1 MIKNTYCGK
10 RSERRVL
17 DRENA
22 ERLDYHH
29 LLCCWDTCD
38 RYGLEIYKIRVN
50 YGILPGDGITRPDL
64 PYNTWYVFCSER
76 HRQYWANS
84 HRDLNN
90 LPPGFKLGII

>member
-1 MIKNTYCGK
+1 MIKNFAGK
-10 RSERRVL
+10 KRIELRVL

-22 ERLDYHH
+22 ERLDDHH

-38 RYGLEIYKIRVN
+38 RYGLEIFKIRVA
-50 YGILPGDGITRPDL
+50 YGTPAV
-64 PYNTWYVFCSER
+64 PYNTFYVFCTER

-90 LPPGFKLGII
+90 LPAGFKLGII